1 VRRPAL
7 AVALALS
14 LLLAGCTSSD
24 SPRAA
29 LQNKM
34 NAVVEAANAKD
45 SAALRSAVSDFL
57 QEVQVQSANA
67 DITATKAEALKR
79 VATRLLQNASALDPS
94 PSPEPSPSASPSPSP
109 SPSPAPS
116 PSPSPSPTEAPPPP
130 SPSPIIVVS
139 ASPAGGVLS
148 PAAVPVQ

>member
-1 VRRPAL
+1 M
-7 AVALALS
+7 
-14 LLLAGCTSSD
+14 LAGCTSSD

-57 QEVQVQSANA
+57 QEVQTQSASA

-94 PSPEPSPSASPSPSP
+94 PSPLPSPSPSESPSPSP
-109 SPSPAPS
+109 SPSPPPS
-116 PSPSPSPTEAPPPP
+116 PSPSPSPTESPPPP
-130 SPSPIIVVS
+130 SPSPIIEVS

-148 PAAVPVQ
+148 PAAAAPH